1 MLFLSVTCVA
11 SRVSCVSFTR
21 HVVSRV
27 AACRFARCRACRR
40 ALFVRFVAHHSR
52 VSRVLFARVAAR
64 HSRVSRALPRRS
76 RVSRV
81 VRARD

>member
-1 MLFLSVTCVA
+1 MLLLSDMCVA
-11 SRVSCVSFTR
+11 SRVSCASFTR

-27 AACRFARCRACRR
+27 AACRFAHCRACRR

-64 HSRVSRALPRRS
+64 LVVRRS

-81 VRARD
+81 VRTRD